1 MAQQPKVI
9 TSGVCIMDPNNSTTA
24 IPNTLKVNADGSIN
38 VDASGTSFSAGAVA
52 TAAAPSYVEGST
64 NALSQNLSGD
74 LRTLAKI
81 SSATPGITSVV
92 SSTAESSH
100 VLKAGAGTLY
110 GLDVTTGAAAGYVM
124 LFNATS
130 APADGAVT
138 PIKAWVVSANSSL
151 GVSFIP
157 GPPLAF
163 SAGITATFST
173 TGPFTKTAS
182 STAFFSGEVV

>member
-1 MAQQPKVI
+1 MTQQPKVI

-38 VDASGTSFSAGAVA
+38 VEASGASFSAGAVA
-52 TAAAPSYVEGST
+52 TAAAPSNVEGST
-64 NALSQNLSGD
+64 DPLSQNLTGD
-74 LRTLAKI
+74 LRTITKI
-81 SSATPGITSVV
+81 SSATTGLTSIV
-92 SSTAESSH
+92 SASVESNH
-100 VLKAGAGTLY
+100 VLKASAGTLY

-130 APADGAVT
+130 APGDGAVT

-151 GVSFIP
+151 GISYIP

-163 SAGITATFST
+163 STGITAVFST

-182 STAFFSGEVV
+182 ATAFFSGEVV